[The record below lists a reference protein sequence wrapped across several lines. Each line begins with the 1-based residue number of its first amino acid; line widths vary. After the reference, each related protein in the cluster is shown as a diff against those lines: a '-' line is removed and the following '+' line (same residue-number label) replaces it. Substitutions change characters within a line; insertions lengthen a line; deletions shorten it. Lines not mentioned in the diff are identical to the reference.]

1 MVEMDFPF
9 LIPEKKRSDSVIPN
23 ITVEPLDTVSAV
35 FLHQQGKTAVLN
47 FASYQKPG
55 GGFLEGSSAQEEC
68 LCHASTLYNVLIRHP
83 EFYTWNSRHKNNSL
97 YTDWALYSKDIIF
110 FENGDT
116 LTPPRQLKADVL
128 TCAAP
133 NYSAASKYGSV
144 SADENLTALLERIRF
159 VLDVAEDNHVDTLIL
174 GAFGCGVFG
183 QDAAVVA
190 CGFKRWLEQRDYRFK
205 DVCFA
210 VPDTENYK
218 KFRLMISREN
228 K

>member
-1 MVEMDFPF
+1 MV
-9 LIPEKKRSDSVIPN
+9 
-23 ITVEPLDTVSAV
+23 
-35 FLHQQGKTAVLN
+35 
-47 FASYQKPG
+47 
-55 GGFLEGSSAQEEC
+55 
-68 LCHASTLYNVLIRHP
+68 
-83 EFYTWNSRHKNNSL
+83 
-97 YTDWALYSKDIIF
+97 
-110 FENGDT
+110 
-116 LTPPRQLKADVL
+116 KADVL